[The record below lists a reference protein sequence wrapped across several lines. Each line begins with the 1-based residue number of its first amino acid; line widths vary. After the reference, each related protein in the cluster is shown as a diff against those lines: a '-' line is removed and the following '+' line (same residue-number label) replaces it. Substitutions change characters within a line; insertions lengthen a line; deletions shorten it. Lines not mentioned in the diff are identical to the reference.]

1 MNRKAQSITEYAIL
15 LSIVIGAVAGMQ
27 VYLKRAINA
36 RLKSASDAYTDS
48 REVFTVE
55 GKSVTFTNNYSQ
67 YEPYYLVSKGESYQE
82 SVRQEH
88 MGSGEVKNEI
98 VSEIVASAAGGY
110 RAEEAGKDIKD
121 VRDGIWMP
129 GSTTP

>member
-1 MNRKAQSITEYAIL
+1 MYKKAQSITEYAIL

-27 VYLKRAINA
+27 VYMRRTMNA
-36 RLKSASDAYTDS
+36 RIKSGADAYTES
-48 REVFTVE
+48 SETFTVDS
-55 GKSVTFTNNYSQ
+55 KSVTFDSLSQ

-88 MGSGEVKNEI
+88 MGDGEIKNEI

-110 RAEEAGKDIKD
+110 RAEEAGKGIHEQ
-121 VRDGIWMP
+121 RDQVWTG
-129 GSTTP
+129 TVVE